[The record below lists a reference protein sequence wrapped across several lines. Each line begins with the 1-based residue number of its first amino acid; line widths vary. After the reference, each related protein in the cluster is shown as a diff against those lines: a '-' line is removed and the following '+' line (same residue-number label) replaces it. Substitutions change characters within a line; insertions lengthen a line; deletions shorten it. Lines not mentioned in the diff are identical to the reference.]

1 MCSVDAPEPQ
11 VVEVDKPA
19 FVRNPYLD
27 EADADARSAAALRRG
42 RSSLVI
48 PTEAGQVGF
57 TGRGGSAVPSVGGTP
72 NGNSRNPLGGGG
84 PSGGG
89 SSGGPVN
96 PNLGIPSGGGGGGGG
111 NHTRRHRR

>member
-27 EADADARSAAALRRG
+27 DLDNDARSADALRRG

-48 PTEAGQVGF
+48 PTGVGQVGF
-57 TGRGGSAVPSVGGTP
+57 SGRGGSAGVSAGGTP
-72 NGNSRNPLGGGG
+72 NGNSRGPNRSGPGGGG
-84 PSGGG
+84 STGNYSGG
-89 SSGGPVN
+89 STPAY
-96 PNLGIPSGGGGGGGG
+96 GGGGVDM
-111 NHTRRHRR
+111 NRPRVHLR